1 MNIIQ
6 LQQLFSKL
14 PKKFINKFKES
25 NFQTCWYGSAG
36 LDTSLLDCFIKLTPS
51 SLLNENVLNNQSIK
65 IYFLTDSGYNFHTM
79 FDIHYE
85 HNHYNFR
92 DGINSI
98 YQYED
103 LLRNGKCIGNTLTF
117 CDHYLSKL
125 VEYKINNTLVYC
137 FYISIEDS
145 QFEQLIIAHDL
156 KIDVGCH
163 AGGSAGDGPTLFNQ
177 LGLKFYLGN
186 YPGSVQEQH
195 NVNILSEVNWG
206 LCRPNVNGP
215 NSCSFY
221 EIIN

>member
-1 MNIIQ
+1 MNINQLQNIIQ
-6 LQQLFSKL
+6 NL
-14 PKKFINKFKES
+14 PKKLINSFKES
-25 NFQTCWYGSAG
+25 DFQTCWYGSAG
-36 LDTSLLDCFIKLTPS
+36 LDIKLLEYFIKGTPD
-51 SLLNENVLNNQSIK
+51 SLLNKNVLDNQSVK
-65 IYFLTDSGYNFHTM
+65 IFFFTDSGYNFHTI

-85 HNHYNFR
+85 DNYYNFR

-103 LLRNGKCIGNTLTF
+103 LLRTGRCLGTALTF
-117 CDHYLSKL
+117 CGHYLSKL

-137 FYISIEDS
+137 FYISIDDS

-156 KIDVGCH
+156 KIDIGCH
-163 AGGSAGDGPTLFNQ
+163 AGGWAGDGPTLFNE

-186 YPGSVQEQH
+186 YNGSIQEQH
-195 NVNILSEVNWG
+195 NVNILSAVNWG
-206 LCRPNVNGP
+206 LCRPNVNSP